1 MQTAPVTWILELTPE
16 FTDPELLTK
25 HVQQCVT
32 LEYSGINFRN
42 WPQVQGPAVAFGT
55 FRCLTQMQ
63 RNPDLCNFI
72 FDDYAQLT
80 CTNYYRHLYRYL
92 GRLAFIVPMSALPHM
107 ALEPVFGNSVFIR
120 PDSNKK
126 TFEAEVVALNAMEK
140 YLRSHQQ
147 HHDELVILSEVL
159 QIDREFRCFCRNGKV
174 FAHSS
179 YKEEMYAPAPL
190 EVLAFAEEIA
200 AHTLQTLGINML
212 TIDVAVCGDALKLI
226 EIGGVNSWG
235 FYGCDIKRFV
245 EVMEAEARERFAEVE
260 L

>member
-1 MQTAPVTWILELTPE
+1 MNPVTWILELTPE

-25 HVQQCVT
+25 HVQQHVT
-32 LEYSGINFRN
+32 LEYSGINFRD

-72 FDDYAQLT
+72 FDDYAQLA
-80 CTNYYRHLYRYL
+80 CTSYYSYLYRYL

-107 ALEPVFGNSVFIR
+107 QLAPIFGSSIFIR

-126 TFEAEVVALNAMEK
+126 PFEAAVVPLNSIEH
-140 YLRSHQQ
+140 YLRSHPQN
-147 HHDELVILSEVL
+147 HDELVVVSEVL

-179 YKEEMYAPAPL
+179 YKEDVYSPAPP
-190 EVLAFAEEIA
+190 EVIAFAEEIA
-200 AHTLQTLGINML
+200 TDALQTLGLNML
-212 TIDVAVCGDALKLI
+212 TVDVAVCGDTLKLI

-235 FYGCDIKRFV
+235 FYGCDLKAFI
-245 EVMEAEARERFAEVE
+245 EVMEAEARERFAEAQS
-260 L
+260 